1 MRTLNRL
8 KHGFTLI
15 EILVVI
21 VIIGILSAIV
31 TTNFVGARE
40 RAQDS
45 QKKSNLR
52 ELKTALRLYYV
63 DYHKYP
69 EYDMGIYF
77 KGCGINGNTR
87 CPTSGTTSFSA
98 GTKTYLEKIPSS
110 SNFSFNYYTCS
121 GGDDF
126 RLKITLSNA
135 SDPDI
140 SESQRNCPCATCGD
154 KTCGQLN
161 YGAKEIIMCGSQ

>member
-1 MRTLNRL
+1 MRALNRL

-45 QKKSNLR
+45 QKKSNLK

-69 EYDMGIYF
+69 EYDLGIYF
-77 KGCGINGNTR
+77 KGCGLNGDTR
-87 CPTSGTTSFSA
+87 CPISGTSSFSA
-98 GTKTYLEKIPSS
+98 GTKTYMNKIPS
-110 SNFSFNYYTCS
+110 SFNYYTCS

-140 SESQRNCPCATCGD
+140 TESQRNCPCASCGD
-154 KTCGQLN
+154 KTCAQLN
-161 YGAKEIIMCGSQ
+161 YGTKEFIMCGSQ